1 MKITQKQLYEIIKII
16 ATAVLSVAA
25 TLLAH
30 SCAVQTNVQ
39 KDVQNSS
46 INGEQTQKVDSIYLS
61 PKF

>member
-1 MKITQKQLYEIIKII
+1 MKLTEKQIYDIIKII

-30 SCAVQTNVQ
+30 SCAVQANVQ

-46 INGEQTQKVDSIYLS
+46 INGEQTQKVDSIYLA

>member
-1 MKITQKQLYEIIKII
+1 MKISQKQLYDIIKII

-30 SCAVQTNVQ
+30 SCAVSTQIQ
-39 KDVQNSS
+39 KDTQNSS
-46 INGEQTQKVDSIYLS
+46 INGEQTQKVDSIYIS

>member
-1 MKITQKQLYEIIKII
+1 MKLTEKQIYDVIKIVV
-16 ATAVLSVAA
+16 TAILSVAA